1 MKGTI
6 LLIDDDK
13 FMHQFSKRVI
23 SKAGY
28 DMISAY
34 DGESG
39 LQMIYTY
46 QPDLVLL
53 DYLMPGMNGYEVYEA
68 IARDD
73 AFASLPIIML
83 TAVNECPGKK
93 HELFQMGL
101 AAYLNKPF
109 GHKELINVIDNVLF
123 TNKIKIKNE
132 RLNKAIKNAKNFLE
146 NLIHSSPEA
155 IITTDLNGLITSFSR
170 TAEEIF
176 GYSADVIVN
185 TSISEYLSSVSG
197 NEDFIEKLFNQ
208 QSLQN
213 HEIDFLT
220 SSGKYIPVSFSLS
233 LIKDKNNENLG
244 ILFIGQDISELK
256 KLKKELVEREKLAV
270 LMEAAVAINHEIN
283 NPLTPIL
290 GNIQLLLLKENEL
303 PGWIIEK
310 LRIIEKNAW
319 RIQHIVQK
327 LNQITQPVK
336 KRYYGNTNMLDID
349 QS

>member
-1 MKGTI
+1 
-6 LLIDDDK
+6 
-13 FMHQFSKRVI
+13 MHQFSKKLL
-23 SKAGY
+23 SNAGY

-34 DGESG
+34 NGQTG
-39 LQMIYTY
+39 LQMIGTH

-68 IARDD
+68 ITQNQELAC
-73 AFASLPIIML
+73 LPIIML
-83 TAVNECPGKK
+83 TAVNECPKK
-93 HELFQMGL
+93 KNELFQMGL

-123 TNKIKIKNE
+123 TNKIKIENE
-132 RLNKAIKNAKNFLE
+132 RLHKALKNAKNFLE
-146 NLIHSSPEA
+146 NLIHCSPDA
-155 IITTDLNGLITSFSR
+155 IITTDLHGLITSFSR
-170 TAEEIF
+170 AAEEIF
-176 GYSADVIVN
+176 GYPAEKIVN
-185 TSISEYLSSVSG
+185 TSISDYLSTPPG
-197 NEDFIEKLFNQ
+197 DEDFIEKVFNQ
-208 QSLQN
+208 QSIRN
-213 HEIDFLT
+213 YEIDFLT
-220 SSGKYIPVSFSLS
+220 PSGKYIPVSFSIS
-233 LIKDKNNENLG
+233 LIKDKNYENLG
-244 ILFIGQDISELK
+244 IMFIGKDISELK
-256 KLKKELVEREKLAV
+256 KLKNELVESEKLAV
-270 LMEAAVAINHEIN
+270 LMDTAVAINHEIN

-310 LRIIEKNAW
+310 LNIIEKNAW